1 MRRGEKMS
9 YQVAVSGG
17 DKAQRYAELLPQLQ
31 ALITSEQDQIASLAN
46 VSAALNACFDWLWV
60 GFYLVKGRQLVLGPF
75 QGPLACTRIDFG
87 KGVCGAAWQQGRTL
101 LVQDVDAFPGHIACS
116 SLARSE
122 VVVPVFDSQ
131 GVVKAV
137 LDIDSSRLGE
147 YDEVDRA
154 ALEQLATWLTPRF
167 D

>member
-1 MRRGEKMS
+1 MS

-31 ALITSEQDQIASLAN
+31 ALIASEQDQIATLAN

-60 GFYLVKGRQLVLGPF
+60 GFYLVKGPQLVLGPF
-75 QGPLACTRIDFG
+75 QGPVACTRIGFG

-101 LVQDVDAFPGHIACS
+101 LVQDVDSFPGHIACS

-154 ALEQLATWLTPRF
+154 ALEQLAAWLTPLF